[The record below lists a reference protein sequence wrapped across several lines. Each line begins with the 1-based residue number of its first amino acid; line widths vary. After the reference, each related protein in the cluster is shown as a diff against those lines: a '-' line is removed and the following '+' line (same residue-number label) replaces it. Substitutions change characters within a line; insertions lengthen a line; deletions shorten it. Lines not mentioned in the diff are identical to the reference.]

1 VGGRGLVTTFA
12 RPATARARDTW
23 AATGGRLPIVA
34 LRWLVRREYLITV
47 RAVDE
52 RVSVPRLPQA
62 RWAPIEDP
70 TELVV
75 GPGDLRPARAEVRR
89 RLDEGQECWAA
100 WIDGELAHWRWE
112 ATRPA
117 FLPYLGRTLRPEA
130 GDLCVL
136 DVYTVPRHRGCG
148 LHTVGTFLAL
158 ERARARG
165 LTRLVGL
172 VAWWNTPAR
181 HVMEGK
187 TGRTV
192 VGLVGF
198 WTVGLGRRY
207 FARGGVRLEDDAIV
221 VAAVRAVGS
230 PRTVAVRPS

>member
-1 VGGRGLVTTFA
+1 M
-12 RPATARARDTW
+12 
-23 AATGGRLPIVA
+23 A

-52 RVSVPRLPQA
+52 RANVPRLPQA

-70 TELVV
+70 TSWWSVPVTCGQRGPRSDAVSTRARNAGRRGWTASSRTGVGRPRGLV
-75 GPGDLRPARAEVRR
+75 
-89 RLDEGQECWAA
+89 
-100 WIDGELAHWRWE
+100 
-112 ATRPA
+112 

-136 DVYTVPRHRGCG
+136 DVYTVPRHRGRG

-187 TGRTV
+187 TGRRSSAWSGTGRSAWGAGTSPGEESGSRATRSLSPPCARWARLAPLPRV
-192 VGLVGF
+192 RPDREPR
-198 WTVGLGRRY
+198 GRR
-207 FARGGVRLEDDAIV
+207 F
-221 VAAVRAVGS
+221 
-230 PRTVAVRPS
+230 P

>member
-1 VGGRGLVTTFA
+1 M
-12 RPATARARDTW
+12 
-23 AATGGRLPIVA
+23 
-34 LRWLVRREYLITV
+34 
-47 RAVDE
+47 
-52 RVSVPRLPQA
+52 
-62 RWAPIEDP
+62 
-70 TELVV
+70 V

-130 GDLCVL
+130 GDLCVV
-136 DVYTVPRHRGCG
+136 DVYTVPRYRDRG
-148 LHTVGTFLAL
+148 LHTAGTFLAL

-165 LTRLVGL
+165 LARLVGL

-181 HVMEGK
+181 RVMEGK

-192 VGLVGF
+192 VGSVGY

-207 FARGGVRLEDDAIV
+207 FARGES
-221 VAAVRAVGS
+221 GS
-230 PRTVAVRPS
+230 RVTRSSSPSTPCARFAPEPRSRPDREQPGGRRHP